1 MTNDPLSA
9 AIDALDG
16 LQQTLAAADLAGWQT
31 MVGGGPDGYVVTA
44 TRGGQVANA
53 TVVADPDEFVEL
65 TVGEQAIDYPAHYV
79 LSRSQVDVALADLAS
94 GNLPPVRWEIVG

>member
-1 MTNDPLSA
+1 MTTDQLSA

-16 LQQTLAAADLAGWQT
+16 LQETLAAGDVAGWET
-31 MVGGGPDGYVVTA
+31 MVGGGPDGFVVTA

-65 TVGEQAIDYPAHYV
+65 TVGDQAIDYPAHYV
-79 LSRSQVDVALADLAS
+79 LTRSQVDVALADLAS
-94 GNLPPVRWEIVG
+94 GTVPPSRWEILG